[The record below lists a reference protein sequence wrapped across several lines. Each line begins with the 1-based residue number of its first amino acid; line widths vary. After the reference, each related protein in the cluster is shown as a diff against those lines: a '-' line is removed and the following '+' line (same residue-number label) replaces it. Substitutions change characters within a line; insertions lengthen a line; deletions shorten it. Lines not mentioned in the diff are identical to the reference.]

1 MVVNIAVHC
10 ITLPLLGLTP
20 PLFQLPWY
28 EFVSGFFWAR
38 GLVLG
43 DRSISS
49 RSTKPL
55 NRRAR
60 FCGSPKYFV
69 LLIKI

>member
-28 EFVSGFFWAR
+28 EFVSEFFGHVVWFWAIEVFHCDLR
-38 GLVLG
+38 NCAAG
-43 DRSISS
+43 
-49 RSTKPL
+49 
-55 NRRAR
+55 
-60 FCGSPKYFV
+60 
-69 LLIKI
+69 